1 MDHFTKI
8 EKKLGCDIGRSNG
21 LHHEDGK
28 WRVGKEGVNKNLRL
42 NDLVE
47 LAYTMDNPRP
57 NIIIKGGKDAK
68 WYLKYCI
75 ADKIDEQIKKPYN
88 RRDNVARCI
97 MYIITWE

>member
-1 MDHFTKI
+1 MEHFTNI
-8 EKKLGCDIGRSNG
+8 EKKLGCDIGRGNG
-21 LHHEDGK
+21 LHPEDGK
-28 WRVGKEGVNKNLRL
+28 WRVGKEGFNKNLRL

-57 NIIIKGGKDAK
+57 NIVIKGGKNAK

-75 ADKIDEQIKKPYN
+75 ADKIDEQIKKTKY
-88 RRDNVARCI
+88 RDCSRCS